1 MCSSAVAHKTGWG
14 ISVLGKSCDNIQ
26 TDLTVVGASEE
37 NGVWSVVGLTYECK
51 VVILFSCLFIYN
63 GDIIPDS
70 AVRTGMQYKQN

>member
-14 ISVLGKSCDNIQ
+14 ISGLEKSCDNVQ
-26 TDLTVVGASEE
+26 SLTVVGASEE
-37 NGVWSVVGLTYECK
+37 NGVWSEVGLTYECK

-70 AVRTGMQYKQN
+70 AVRTGMQYKQI